1 MVRFQFAL
9 LFVIFVSVFK
19 NSAAEEASVLT
30 NKLNTAVK
38 KVADEQEYRL
48 SYKLAVGDVVR
59 SKVSQL
65 VTIDTKIKGNEQTAR
80 SRSISNKHWKVE
92 AIDAKGN
99 IRFVHQIDDVDMWE
113 SVTGRQEVKYN
124 SREDKKV
131 PANYE
136 IVADSI
142 GKPLATITITPQGKI
157 ISRDDAVKKINPG
170 IGDLTIPFPE
180 TPIKVGAEWGVPE
193 EIPLRQEDRAIKK
206 VQVRQLY
213 RLTKVE
219 TDVATILVETQILTP
234 VNDPKL
240 QSQLVQRMQRGTI
253 KFDISTGR
261 LLSKVMELNETVL
274 GFNGA
279 DSSMHYLAKFSEE
292 AIAATEVATKPAAN
306 ATK

>member
-1 MVRFQFAL
+1 MVRTL
-9 LFVIFVSVFK
+9 GLILFGVVVSVVNFA
-19 NSAAEEASVLT
+19 SAEEPSALT
-30 NKLNTAVK
+30 DKLNTAVK
-38 KVADEQEYRL
+38 KVANEQEYRL
-48 SYKLAVGDVVR
+48 SYKLAVGDIIR

-65 VTIDTKIKGNEQTAR
+65 VTVDTKIKGNEQTAR

-157 ISRDDAVKKINPG
+157 ISREDAVKKINPG

-180 TPIKVGAEWGVPE
+180 TPLKVGAEWGVPE
-193 EIPLRQEDRAIKK
+193 EISVRHEDRAIKK
-206 VQVRQLY
+206 IQVRQLY

-219 TDVATILVETQILTP
+219 SDVATILVETQVLTP

-240 QSQLVQRMQRGTI
+240 QSQLVQRLQRGTI
-253 KFDISTGR
+253 KFDIAAGR
-261 LLSKVMELNETVL
+261 LLSKVMELNETEL

-279 DSSMHYLAKFSEE
+279 DSSMNYLAKFSEE
-292 AIAATEVATKPAAN
+292 AIAATEVAQKPAAS